1 MRRPFSVVV
10 KSPGTFI
17 SSSDGEMSPWL
28 GPGLGISGP
37 LPTSWQL
44 HSVTRGR
51 GAANMHSWYHL
62 GYRKQR
68 SLIDVTVSEWNMLL
82 PSQDLMFWWKE
93 VKGVCN
99 SWWQHPRDWVLQLD
113 VSIQWLHTPGLT
125 ARASSKPDQCQ
136 CLKCVQW
143 ASSHLTTSAVSNVN
157 WMSLQKDKNL
167 LKLSNN

>member
-1 MRRPFSVVV
+1 MVV

-17 SSSDGEMSPWL
+17 SSSDGEMWDVPVTGSWSRNL
-28 GPGLGISGP
+28 GPTAHLMTAALSHTGTRSSKHALRNHPMVIESSGVW
-37 LPTSWQL
+37 LMW
-44 HSVTRGR
+44 R
-51 GAANMHSWYHL
+51 
-62 GYRKQR
+62 
-68 SLIDVTVSEWNMLL
+68 VTVSEWNMLL